1 MRAVHEAAD
10 THPPEQDDA
19 DDDPRVSVIVPA
31 IDEEDRLPRALA
43 SVGHDEQVEVIVV
56 DGGSRDGTV
65 AIAEAAGARVIHSPP
80 GRGVQMN
87 AGAQRASAPVLLFLH
102 ADTCLPPR
110 WQQHVDRCLSE
121 PNVAGGAFRLAF
133 NSSHPGLRLIAAGA
147 NCRASLRHLPYGD
160 QAIFV
165 RRDTFVELEGFGA
178 LPIMEDYQFIR
189 RLRRRGRIAIAPEP
203 VTTSGRRWMDNGLC
217 RTTLVH
223 QCLLIGWHLGVP
235 AEQLA
240 RWRQPRVGSAIR
252 DAVARRLA
260 AVAAPFAKGEHD
272 DRHV

>member
-1 MRAVHEAAD
+1 MRAVDQAAE
-10 THPPEQDDA
+10 TPPPEQDDA
-19 DDDPRVSVIVPA
+19 DDGPCVSVIVPA
-31 IDEEDRLPRALA
+31 IDEEDRSPRALA

-65 AIAEAAGARVIHSPP
+65 VTAEAAGVRVIHSLP

-110 WQQHVDRCLSE
+110 WQQHVDRCLSD

-133 NSSHPGLRLIAAGA
+133 DPSHPGLRLIAAGA
-147 NCRASLRHLPYGD
+147 NCRSSLRHLPYGD

-165 RRDTFVELEGFGA
+165 RRDTFVELDGFRE
-178 LPIMEDYQFIR
+178 LPIMEDYEFIR
-189 RLRRRGRIAIAPEP
+189 RLRRRGRIAIAPAP
-203 VTTSGRRWMDNGLC
+203 VTTSSRRWMDNGLC
-217 RTTLVH
+217 RTTLLH
-223 QCLLIGWHLGVP
+223 QCLLIGWHLGLP
-235 AEQLA
+235 AERLA
-240 RWRQPRVGSAIR
+240 RWRQPRIVPGVR
-252 DAVARRLA
+252 DAVACRLA
-260 AVAAPFAKGEHD
+260 EMADQFAKGDHD